1 MSITENRRK
10 LLQME
15 FLVGLFFVGAL
26 FILGVF
32 TILLKPETLW
42 NNPSKITVEFDRIG
56 SLKIGDNV
64 RINGVSVGRVMELKN
79 SEDYSKVSVLLSLQD
94 AAPPLREDYRIQV
107 TSSSVL
113 GGQFVNIK
121 IGSLN
126 KKRLPEGVK
135 LVGHPPLD
143 ILEDASELVKA
154 LKEDETHIRKLFLED
169 KIGERIAS
177 ITKDFE
183 DFAANAKAIGR
194 HVQAGNGTVGK
205 LLMKEEGY
213 DKIKETLASINDAGT
228 KIGNASDEARRLA
241 GELDKLLADAKAGK
255 GTLGKL
261 LKDEAL
267 YEEARQ
273 AAASLRSFAD
283 RLANNDGSINKI
295 LNDKG
300 ELYAEI
306 QKTFSNFRDIT
317 DKINT
322 GDGTL
327 AKLVNDPA
335 LYEQAKTL
343 MSDANSTV
351 REINDAVRDFREQ
364 SPVATFGGVV
374 FGAL

>member
-26 FILGVF
+26 FILGIF

-121 IGSLN
+121 IGSLD
-126 KKRLPEGVK
+126 KKLLPEGSK

-183 DFAANAKAIGR
+183 DFAANAKSIGR
-194 HVQAGNGTVGK
+194 HVQSGNGTVGK

-351 REINDAVRDFREQ
+351 KEINDAVRDFREQ

>member
-15 FLVGLFFVGAL
+15 FLVGLFFIGAL
-26 FILGVF
+26 FILGIF

-42 NNPSKITVEFDRIG
+42 KNTVEIPVEFERIG
-56 SLKIGDNV
+56 SLKVGDNV
-64 RINGVSVGRVMELKN
+64 RINGVSVGRVLELKN
-79 SEDYSKVSVLLSLQD
+79 SDDYSKVTVVLGIQD

-121 IGSLN
+121 IGSST
-126 KKRLPEGVK
+126 RK
-135 LVGHPPLD
+135 LLAKDSKLIGHPPLD

-154 LKEDETHIRKLFLED
+154 LKEDEAHIRKLFLED
-169 KIGERIAS
+169 KIGERIAN

-183 DFAANAKAIGR
+183 NFAANAKAIGQ
-194 HVQAGNGTVGK
+194 HVQSGNGTVGK

-213 DKIKETLASINDAGT
+213 DKIKETLGSVGDAGT
-228 KIGNASDEARRLA
+228 KIGNAADEARRLA
-241 GELDKLLADAKAGK
+241 GELDKLLADAKSGK

-273 AAASLRSFAD
+273 AAASLRTFAE
-283 RLANNDGSINKI
+283 RLANNDGSLNKI
-295 LNDKG
+295 LTDKG
-300 ELYAEI
+300 ELYAEL
-306 QKTFSNFRDIT
+306 QKTFSNFREIT
-317 DKINT
+317 DKINS
-322 GDGTL
+322 GEGTL
-327 AKLVNDPA
+327 AKLVNDPG
-335 LYEQAKTL
+335 LYDQAKTL
-343 MSDANSTV
+343 MSNANATV
-351 REINDAVRDFREQ
+351 KEVNDAVRDFREQ